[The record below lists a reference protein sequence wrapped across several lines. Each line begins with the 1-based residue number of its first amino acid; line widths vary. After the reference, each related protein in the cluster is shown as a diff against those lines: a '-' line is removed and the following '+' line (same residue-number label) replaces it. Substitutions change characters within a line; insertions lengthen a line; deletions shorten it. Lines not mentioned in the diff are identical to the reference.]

1 MIVVRPK
8 PIDEI
13 LGFLERHESVLV
25 VGCDG
30 CTTPPRGLREAQTMQ
45 NLLELAGKLK
55 GVSLKLKT
63 STIAKTCDKH
73 IVYSTLSTQLD
84 GIDAILSL
92 ACGIGVQV
100 LNEVFPQLPTYPG
113 NDTLFNGMQE
123 KEEGVMEERCKACG
137 NCILGETGGICPIAR
152 CSKSLLN
159 GPCGGCFEGK
169 CEVTFN
175 GEKHDCAW
183 YLIYNRLKELNR
195 LEDFKKLR
203 PLKDWS
209 LMVGPRF
216 SLGV

>member
-1 MIVVRPK
+1 MIVVKPK
-8 PIDEI
+8 PIEEI
-13 LGFLERHESVLV
+13 LEFLKNHKNVLI

-30 CTTPPRGLREAQTMQ
+30 CTTPPRGLREAQTYV
-45 NLLELAGKLK
+45 NLLEMAGKLR
-55 GVSLKLKT
+55 GLNLKLRA
-63 STIAKTCDKH
+63 STIAKTCDEH
-73 IVYSTLSTQLD
+73 IAYSTLCTQLD
-84 GIDAILSL
+84 GVDAILSL

-100 LNEVFPQLPTYPG
+100 LNEVFPQIPTYPG
-113 NDTLFNGMQE
+113 NDTIFNGMQT
-123 KEEGVMEERCKACG
+123 KEGGIFEERCKACG

-152 CSKSLLN
+152 CAKSLLN

-183 YLIYNRLKELNR
+183 YLIYQRLKELGR

-209 LMVGPRF
+209 LLVGPR
-216 SLGV
+216 SSMGV

>member
-1 MIVVRPK
+1 K
-8 PIDEI
+8 
-13 LGFLERHESVLV
+13 
-25 VGCDG
+25 
-30 CTTPPRGLREAQTMQ
+30 A
-45 NLLELAGKLK
+45 
-55 GVSLKLKT
+55 

-73 IVYSTLSTQLD
+73 IVYSTLASQLE

-113 NDTLFNGMQE
+113 NDTIFNGMQE
-123 KEEGVMEERCKACG
+123 KEGGIFEERCKACG
-137 NCILGETGGICPIAR
+137 SCILGETGGICPIAR

-183 YLIYNRLKELNR
+183 YLIYQRLKELGR

-209 LMVGPRF
+209 LLVGPR
-216 SLGV
+216 SSMGV